1 MNGLLH
7 RGKLII
13 LTMALAAGGLVS
25 SVAAAQVAQAATH
38 PAAVMSAQAQPGSQY
53 HPPDPC

>member
-1 MNGLLH
+1 MNPLLY

-13 LTMALAAGGLVS
+13 VTIALACGGLAS
-25 SVAAAQVAQAATH
+25 SVAAAQAAQAATR
-38 PAAVMSAQAQPGSQY
+38 PAAAMPAHAQPGSQY

>member
-1 MNGLLH
+1 MNPLLH

-13 LTMALAAGGLVS
+13 VTIALACGGLAS
-25 SVAAAQVAQAATH
+25 SVAVTQVAQAATH
-38 PAAVMSAQAQPGSQY
+38 PAAAMPAHAQPGSQY

>member
-13 LTMALAAGGLVS
+13 VTMTLAAGGLAS
-25 SVAAAQVAQAATH
+25 YVAAAQVAQAAAQ

>member
-1 MNGLLH
+1 MNPLLH

-13 LTMALAAGGLVS
+13 VTMALACGGLAS
-25 SVAAAQVAQAATH
+25 SGATAQVAQAATH
-38 PAAVMSAQAQPGSQY
+38 PAAAMPAHAQPGSPY